1 MHSGQTK
8 MHGAAD
14 WEDVRIFNAVVEA
27 GSFSAA
33 ARLLGKTQPTVGR
46 RMAALEA
53 ALGERLFDRRPDG
66 FALTAKGAMLV
77 PMAREMAAAA
87 DGFAR
92 TAASLEE
99 RISGTVR
106 IAAGPWASRFLAGC
120 LAELCA
126 ELPDVEIEIASGV
139 DFASLSRREAD
150 IALRSALPER
160 WRQVARRLRP
170 AMRYAPYAAASFVA
184 THPQARTPDRWAE
197 LRWIGYDEGNAH
209 RPTAR
214 WLAERLNGH
223 VPALRFSQS
232 TAMFDATVGGA
243 GMCLLPC
250 FAADA
255 AGLVRLGEPFEP
267 RRGDAFW
274 LVVHADL
281 RTTPRIRAVA
291 DAIVALFA
299 RYRGRLEGS
308 AASGEPPQA

>member
-1 MHSGQTK
+1 
-8 MHGAAD
+8 MHGLAD

-27 GSFSAA
+27 GSLSAA
-33 ARLLGKTQPTVGR
+33 ARLLGTTQPTVGR
-46 RMAALEA
+46 RIAALEA

-66 FALTAKGAMLV
+66 YALTPKGAMLV

-92 TAASLEE
+92 AAASLEE

-120 LAELCA
+120 LGELCA
-126 ELPDVEIEIASGV
+126 ELPEVEIEIASGV

-160 WRQVARRLRP
+160 WRQVARRLKP
-170 AMRYAPYAAASFVA
+170 AMRYAPYAAAGFVA
-184 THPQARTPDRWAE
+184 AHPLARSPDRWAE
-197 LRWIGYDEGNAH
+197 LRWIGYDEANAH
-209 RPTAR
+209 RPSAQ
-214 WLAERLNGH
+214 WLADRLNGRT
-223 VPALRFSQS
+223 PTLRFTQS
-232 TAMFDATVGGA
+232 TAMLDAAASGA
-243 GMCLLPC
+243 GLCLLPC

-267 RRGDAFW
+267 RHGDAYW

-291 DAIVALFA
+291 DAVVALFA
-299 RYRGRLEGS
+299 RHRARLEGR
-308 AASGEPPQA
+308 AGSGEPPQA

>member
-1 MHSGQTK
+1 MNGRI
-8 MHGAAD
+8 D
-14 WEDVRIFNAVVEA
+14 WDDVRAFNAVVEE
-27 GSFSAA
+27 GSLSAA
-33 ARLLGKTQPTVGR
+33 ARLLGTTQPTVGR
-46 RMAALEA
+46 RIAALETV
-53 ALGERLFDRRPDG
+53 LGEQLFDRRPDG
-66 FALTAKGAMLV
+66 YALTPKGAALIEK
-77 PMAREMAAAA
+77 AGEMAAAA

-92 TAASLEE
+92 MAASLED

-106 IAAGPWASRFLAGC
+106 IAAGPWAARFLAGC
-120 LAELCA
+120 LTELCD

-170 AMRYAPYAAASFVA
+170 AMHYAPYAAPSFVA
-184 THPQARTPDRWAE
+184 AHPSARDPEHWPA
-197 LRWIGYDEGNAH
+197 LRWIGYDEANAH
-209 RPTAR
+209 RPSAQ
-214 WLAERLNGH
+214 WLSERLNGG
-223 VPALRFSQS
+223 VPTLRFSQS
-232 TAMFDATVGGA
+232 TAMLDAAVGGA
-243 GMCLLPC
+243 GPCLLPC

-267 RRGDAFW
+267 RHGDAFW

-299 RYRGRLEGS
+299 RHRARLEG
-308 AASGEPPQA
+308 AATIDEPPPS